1 MSPDPSPHIS
11 KSVMVVDDEPS
22 IRALYQMAFAHSG
35 YTVRV
40 ACSGEEALEFLAEQP
55 AQIIFL
61 DLNLPGI
68 KGVDL
73 CGKILDQWPDT
84 RMIAISGN
92 LKAFGEAECKAAGF
106 CKVLPKPIQLMDLLN
121 AANEELDSLPS

>member
-1 MSPDPSPHIS
+1 MPTDPVSQLP
-11 KSVMVVDDEPS
+11 KTVLVVDDEPS

-35 YTVRV
+35 YTVR
-40 ACSGEEALEFLAEQP
+40 AASSGEEALEFLSEQP

-73 CGKILDQWPDT
+73 CGKILKEWPDA
-84 RMIAISGN
+84 RLIAISGR
-92 LKAFGEAECKAAGF
+92 LFPG
-106 CKVLPKPIQLMDLLN
+106 VTQT
-121 AANEELDSLPS
+121 DSVNGPLERG

>member
-1 MSPDPSPHIS
+1 MNNTSDPQLP
-11 KSVMVVDDEPS
+11 KNVLVVDDEPS

-35 YTVRV
+35 YTVR
-40 ACSGEEALEFLAEQP
+40 AASSGEEALEFLAQQP

-73 CGKILDQWPDT
+73 CGKILEKWPET
-84 RMIAISGN
+84 RMVAISGN
-92 LKAFGEAECKAAGF
+92 LKAFGEAKCVEAGF
-106 CKVLPKPIQLMDLLN
+106 SRVLPKPIQLMDLLN
-121 AANEELDSLPS
+121 AAKEELPEFR

>member
-1 MSPDPSPHIS
+1 MSPDSTIQPP
-11 KSVMVVDDEPS
+11 KTVLVVDDEPS

-35 YTVRV
+35 YTVR
-40 ACSGEEALEFLAEQP
+40 AASSGEEALEFLSEQP

-73 CGKILDQWPDT
+73 CGKILAEWPDT

-106 CKVLPKPIQLMDLLN
+106 SQVLPKPIQLMDLLN
-121 AANEELDSLPS
+121 AAKEEGI